1 MAFILNVHLNLTSCG
16 SCLYLHN
23 VHVGSFV
30 CICTLTCV
38 RRVLE
43 MAPKQQW
50 VDFAFIL
57 ISKEEMEMD
66 IEREFATL
74 SE

>member
-1 MAFILNVHLNLTSCG
+1 LS
-16 SCLYLHN
+16 LHSAC
-23 VHVGSFV
+23 VRSFV

-43 MAPKQQW
+43 LAPTQRR
-50 VDFAFIL
+50 VDFPFIP
-57 ISKEEMEMD
+57 IGKEEREMN
-66 IEREFATL
+66 IEREFVAL

>member
-1 MAFILNVHLNLTSCG
+1 
-16 SCLYLHN
+16 
-23 VHVGSFV
+23 
-30 CICTLTCV
+30 
-38 RRVLE
+38 

-57 ISKEEMEMD
+57 ISKEEREMD
-66 IEREFATL
+66 IERAFVAL